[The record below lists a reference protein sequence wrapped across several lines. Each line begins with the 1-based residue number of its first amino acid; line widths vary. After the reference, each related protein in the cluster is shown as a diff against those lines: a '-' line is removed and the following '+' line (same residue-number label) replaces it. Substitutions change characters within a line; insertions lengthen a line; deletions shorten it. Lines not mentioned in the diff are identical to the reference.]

1 MAKRR
6 HRNESV
12 SQAQGGDLTTI
23 GRRWVWIGDRHDELG
38 WVVEQLQRW
47 GKLLTLDSME
57 VWEEFGSG
65 LSCDHLL
72 IGSQRRLDAKDHLAI
87 AQACEKRGIACTR
100 VLGRS
105 WEGHQRTDPPSSPLP
120 SVYWSQFWDRLVPAL
135 GIPSLGDGTMSR
147 FDPARSFLGDGSRDT
162 DVATAA
168 ESKLAV
174 GFYRTQQD
182 ARLAEDLLSYFE
194 FQAILVRIDHP
205 LPECPAK
212 LVFWNDAGES
222 SGSQL
227 GTRLAH
233 DAANRYPSAIR
244 LRWIHWPQW
253 QQWQQAVDGQW
264 HLLVRPPVDLEGLR
278 WTLMAWDRMHRESV
292 LLAN

>member
-182 ARLAEDLLSYFE
+182 ARLAEDLLRYFE

-205 LPECPAK
+205 LP
-212 LVFWNDAGES
+212 
-222 SGSQL
+222 
-227 GTRLAH
+227 
-233 DAANRYPSAIR
+233 
-244 LRWIHWPQW
+244 
-253 QQWQQAVDGQW
+253 
-264 HLLVRPPVDLEGLR
+264 
-278 WTLMAWDRMHRESV
+278 
-292 LLAN
+292 